1 MMLYL
6 CQIYFKLLRLK
17 TDDQAIAKH
26 FNAHPQFIYPI
37 NKPPSAYTLGGLL
50 KSAHTASMRQF
61 NSQPSALQHI
71 LNGQY
76 KPYEI

>member
-37 NKPPSAYTLGGLL
+37 DKPPSAYTFGGLL
-50 KSAHTASMRQF
+50 KSARTAS
-61 NSQPSALQHI
+61 I
-71 LNGQY
+71 
-76 KPYEI
+76 

>member
-37 NKPPSAYTLGGLL
+37 DKPPSAYTFGGYL
-50 KSAHTASMRQF
+50 SQHTLRQF